1 MPDNV
6 VASRDY
12 FEFYMEGIHE
22 RKPRELR
29 AVDTELIAA
38 RVIALPPSSRTVMR
52 DAIRDAIRAECTTA
66 ISSLMEGRSKT
77 RWMNDHR
84 AVIFTREVVPSISE
98 SELEAAYAA
107 YCDGRVDSMVL
118 TLEER
123 VLSDLAAE
131 LR

>member
-12 FEFYMEGIHE
+12 FEFYMEGLHE

-29 AVDTELIAA
+29 AIDTEMIAA

-52 DAIRDAIRAECTTA
+52 DAIREAIRVECTTA

-77 RWMNDHR
+77 RWMNAQHGV
-84 AVIFTREVVPSISE
+84 ATP
-98 SELEAAYAA
+98 SELDAAYAA

-123 VLSDLAAE
+123 VLSDLEAG

>member
-1 MPDNV
+1 MSDNT

-22 RKPRELR
+22 RRPRELR
-29 AVDTELIAA
+29 AIDPDAIAA
-38 RVIALPPSSRTVMR
+38 RVLASSPSPRSVFR
-52 DAIRDAIRAECTTA
+52 DAIRDAIRTDCTTA
-66 ISSLMEGRSKT
+66 VKSLMEGRSRT

-84 AVIFTREVVPSISE
+84 GTDLDGGA
-98 SELEAAYAA
+98 LDDAYEA

-123 VLSDLAAE
+123 TLAALE
-131 LR
+131 AHLRGMV